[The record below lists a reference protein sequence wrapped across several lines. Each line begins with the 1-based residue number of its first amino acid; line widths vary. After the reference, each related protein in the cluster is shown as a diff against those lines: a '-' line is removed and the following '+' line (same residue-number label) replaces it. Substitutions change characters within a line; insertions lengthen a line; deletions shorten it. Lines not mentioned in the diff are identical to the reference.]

1 MSSLIN
7 KVKDKLHSDNKTEQP
22 EGTHGPHSSRT
33 GNAADPRV
41 DSDRDH
47 RENLGRHDGSYTTG
61 GDNYSYGDTT
71 SSGVTGSSGMTGT
84 SGTFDSS
91 KGSTGFGSTAATGPA
106 SKTAG
111 MHSSNTANKADPRVD
126 SDLDA
131 SRNMGMRSSGATAG
145 DTYGSS
151 NTQSETTGF
160 GTSTGPAPKTA
171 GTHKSDMLN
180 KADPRVDSDLDGSR
194 NMGLKSHGATYDA
207 PSGNTGMTGSSGTA
221 MGSGMGSGM
230 GTDTLTGS
238 GATGTYGSSGRD
250 TYGSTG
256 TDTLGSSGRDT
267 YGSTGTGTLGSSGRD
282 TYGSTGTDTLGSS
295 GTGAYGSTGTDT
307 LGSSGTG
314 TYGSTGTDTYGST
327 GTHGSSGLGSTGHH
341 TKDTTTSSAFGA
353 GTGSVG
359 GSFGNARNTGP
370 APNTAGPHKSDMMN
384 KADPRV
390 DSDLDNSKTFMG
402 DKTFS
407 QSDRTTAKDPT
418 DAAQV
423 PPSVLRKHIGEPTI
437 EHDNANY
444 DRVRRHSVSHQEQ
457 HRGL

>member
-33 GNAADPRV
+33 ANAADPRV

-61 GDNYSYGDTT
+61 GDNYSYGGDTT
-71 SSGVTGSSGMTGT
+71 TSSGMTGT
-84 SGTFDSS
+84 GGTFDSS

-111 MHSSNTANKADPRVD
+111 MHSSNMANKADPRVD
-126 SDLDA
+126 SDLDG
-131 SRNMGMRSSGATAG
+131 SRNMGLRSGGATAG
-145 DTYGSS
+145 TGTDTYGSS

-267 YGSTGTGTLGSSGRD
+267 
-282 TYGSTGTDTLGSS
+282 LGSS
-295 GTGAYGSTGTDT
+295 GTGAYGSTG
-307 LGSSGTG
+307 
-314 TYGSTGTDTYGST
+314 TGTDTYGST

-341 TKDTTTSSAFGA
+341 TKDTSSAFGA

-359 GSFGNARNTGP
+359 GSFGDARNTGP

-390 DSDLDNSKTFMG
+390 DSDLDNSKTLMG

-407 QSDRTTAKDPT
+407 QS
-418 DAAQV
+418 
-423 PPSVLRKHIGEPTI
+423 
-437 EHDNANY
+437 
-444 DRVRRHSVSHQEQ
+444 
-457 HRGL
+457 

>member
-7 KVKDKLHSDNKTEQP
+7 KVKEKLHSDNKTEQP

-33 GNAADPRV
+33 ANAADPRV

-61 GDNYSYGDTT
+61 GDNYSYGGDTT
-71 SSGVTGSSGMTGT
+71 TSSGMTGT
-84 SGTFDSS
+84 GGTFDSS

-111 MHSSNTANKADPRVD
+111 MHSSNMANKADPRVD

-145 DTYGSS
+145 DTYGST

-160 GTSTGPAPKTA
+160 GTSTGPAPNTA

-267 YGSTGTGTLGSSGRD
+267 YSSTGTGTLGSSGRD

-295 GTGAYGSTGTDT
+295 GTGAYGSTGT
-307 LGSSGTG
+307 
-314 TYGSTGTDTYGST
+314 GTDTYGST

-341 TKDTTTSSAFGA
+341 TKDTTSSAFGA

-402 DKTFS
+402 DKTYS

>member
-7 KVKDKLHSDNKTEQP
+7 KVKEKLHSDNKTEQP

-33 GNAADPRV
+33 ANAADPRV

-61 GDNYSYGDTT
+61 GDNYSYGDNTT
-71 SSGVTGSSGMTGT
+71 SGMTGT
-84 SGTFDSS
+84 GGTFDSS
-91 KGSTGFGSTAATGPA
+91 KGSTGFGSTATSGPA

-111 MHSSNTANKADPRVD
+111 VHSSNMA
-126 SDLDA
+126 
-131 SRNMGMRSSGATAG
+131 
-145 DTYGSS
+145 
-151 NTQSETTGF
+151 
-160 GTSTGPAPKTA
+160 
-171 GTHKSDMLN
+171 N

-194 NMGLKSHGATYDA
+194 NMGLRSGGATAGTGTGTDTYGSTNTQSETTGFGTSSTGPASKTAGTHSSNLANKADPRVDSDLDGSRNMGLRSSGATYDA

-238 GATGTYGSSGRD
+238 GATGTYGSTGRD

-267 YGSTGTGTLGSSGRD
+267 YGSSGRD

-307 LGSSGTG
+307 
-314 TYGSTGTDTYGST
+314 YGSTGTH
-327 GTHGSSGLGSTGHH
+327 THGSSGLGSSGTHH
-341 TKDTTTSSAFGA
+341 TKDNTSSAFGA

-359 GSFGNARNTGP
+359 GSFGTPTARNTGP
-370 APNTAGPHKSDMMN
+370 APNTAGPHKSDMLN

-437 EHDNANY
+437 EHDNASY

>member
-33 GNAADPRV
+33 ANAADPRI

-47 RENLGRHDGSYTTG
+47 RENLGRHDGSYTAG
-61 GDNYSYGDTT
+61 GDNYSYGGDTT
-71 SSGVTGSSGMTGT
+71 TSGMTGT
-84 SGTFDSS
+84 GGTFDSS
-91 KGSTGFGSTAATGPA
+91 KSTGFGSTAATGPA

-111 MHSSNTANKADPRVD
+111 MHSSNIANKADPRVD

-131 SRNMGMRSSGATAG
+131 SRNMGLRSGGATAG
-145 DTYGSS
+145 TGTDTYGST

-160 GTSTGPAPKTA
+160 GTGPASKTA
-171 GTHKSDMLN
+171 GTHSSNLAN

-194 NMGLKSHGATYDA
+194 NMGLRSSDATYDTNT
-207 PSGNTGMTGSSGTA
+207 GNTGNTGSSGTA

-238 GATGTYGSSGRD
+238 GATGA
-250 TYGSTG
+250 
-256 TDTLGSSGRDT
+256 
-267 YGSTGTGTLGSSGRD
+267 
-282 TYGSTGTDTLGSS
+282 YGSTGTDTLGSS

-307 LGSSGTG
+307 
-314 TYGSTGTDTYGST
+314 YGST
-327 GTHGSSGLGSTGHH
+327 GTHGSSGLGRTSEFSSGPGHH
-341 TKDTTTSSAFGA
+341 NKDTTSSAFGA

-359 GSFGNARNTGP
+359 GSFGTAHTGP

-390 DSDLDNSKTFMG
+390 DSDLDNSKTVMG

-407 QSDRTTAKDPT
+407 QS
-418 DAAQV
+418 
-423 PPSVLRKHIGEPTI
+423 
-437 EHDNANY
+437 
-444 DRVRRHSVSHQEQ
+444 
-457 HRGL
+457 